1 MTPPPAMVP
10 LIRDRVS
17 STSSPLMTSCR
28 CRGVILFTFRSL
40 LAFSAN
46 SRTSAVSTFISCLPI
61 DCYLTKFNKRGEMK
75 PAPKPAEATSNVS
88 QDHLKPSKQSRDPR
102 HKMDYAIFVIEEVY
116 DARKAEQLGELL
128 KQTLNELFDH
138 YSLLSGVSQV
148 QKEKQTEEMEDIET
162 GFEDLRLNETMMA
175 IED

>member
-75 PAPKPAEATSNVS
+75 PAPKRSSEAFKTIKRS
-88 QDHLKPSKQSRDPR
+88 
-102 HKMDYAIFVIEEVY
+102 
-116 DARKAEQLGELL
+116 
-128 KQTLNELFDH
+128 
-138 YSLLSGVSQV
+138 SLIPV